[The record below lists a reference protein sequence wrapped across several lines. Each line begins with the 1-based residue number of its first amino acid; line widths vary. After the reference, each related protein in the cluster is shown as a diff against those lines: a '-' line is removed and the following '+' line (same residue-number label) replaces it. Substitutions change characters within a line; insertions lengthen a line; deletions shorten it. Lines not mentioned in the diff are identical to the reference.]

1 MEKIQMIKA
10 GEKSDRESC
19 SLRKKLGSSA
29 QWYVRLSGSSLVVI
43 PARSRI
49 IQRQLTWPKEKHFAI
64 VATSVLNRTFQVN

>member
-49 IQRQLTWPKEKHFAI
+49 IQR
-64 VATSVLNRTFQVN
+64 

>member
-19 SLRKKLGSSA
+19 AVYERIKKLGSSA
-29 QWYVRLSGSSLVVI
+29 QWYVTLSGSSLVVI

-49 IQRQLTWPKEKHFAI
+49 IQR
-64 VATSVLNRTFQVN
+64 